1 MRGHKFPI
9 GAIAFASG
17 FSSLLSCGN
26 DIERANERGLRR
38 FPKPWTLSWP
48 PSVACRADASGY
60 DSMEHTPAEPT
71 PAAGELRWPVSGGR
85 DPDDNG
91 DTVAGVFH
99 RLNSQHAKLLLV
111 QVVFRHGA
119 RTPLSSRSEMWR
131 GQKWDVCGE
140 AYQAA
145 AVRLFSTAGVE
156 NPVSRHDQRQRAV
169 VLDGGCRKGEL
180 TLLGQSQALD
190 LGRWLRRSY
199 VTSEGFLPHTY
210 QDGVVEAHTTN
221 FSRTIATL
229 RGVLTGLYPDLPK
242 QHREEHHQQ
251 QPQQQEG
258 QTPQPTSKLPPQQ
271 QLHLQ
276 SQPQPQKQLPHLQPP
291 RVPHVTTSADLDEI
305 LYADTRT
312 CPHLGSFQAVSRELG
327 RAAVRAD
334 PEYEWARGEL
344 LRLLGIDAVSF
355 DSDWCIFTHL
365 HDVLTSLEAHGKA
378 LPPGFEGHPRL
389 LAAINRLVRAGTG
402 LVRGKTRL
410 YGWGM
415 SGRNCNGLSRSQSQ
429 VTESLLDATQCT
441 VDGTTSKMY
450 VLTFWGQG
458 TERSRQ
464 VCA

>member
-1 MRGHKFPI
+1 MLHPPYLILMTRFTRTGWRSPTKFADP
-9 GAIAFASG
+9 
-17 FSSLLSCGN
+17 
-26 DIERANERGLRR
+26 LREAWLGVCAAATSNQLKLFQHPR
-38 FPKPWTLSWP
+38 PSRPRPPGRWLEVPAGLSWP
-48 PSVACRADASGY
+48 HVRC
-60 DSMEHTPAEPT
+60 
-71 PAAGELRWPVSGGR
+71 
-85 DPDDNG
+85 
-91 DTVAGVFH
+91 
-99 RLNSQHAKLLLV
+99 
-111 QVVFRHGA
+111 RHGA